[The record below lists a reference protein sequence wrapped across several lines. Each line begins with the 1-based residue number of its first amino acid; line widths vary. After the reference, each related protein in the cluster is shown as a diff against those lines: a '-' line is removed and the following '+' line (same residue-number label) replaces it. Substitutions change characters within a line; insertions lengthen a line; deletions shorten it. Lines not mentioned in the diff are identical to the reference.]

1 MSFVS
6 ANGLSLHVETFGRTD
21 DPPLLLIA
29 GLGAQCINYPDPWC
43 AQFADLG
50 LFVVRFDNRD
60 IGLSDRFDGEYTLA
74 DMADDAVGV
83 LDALGLDSAH
93 VWGSSMGGMIAQTMA
108 IASPQRVRSLI
119 SVQSTPGDPSV
130 GQSDPEALAAIIST
144 FAPAADRS
152 AAIDAAVELSR
163 VLINNDDVFDRQL
176 QVERAEAAYDRSSDR
191 SGVARQAGAVIGA
204 TDRSAGLA
212 ALDVATLVIHG
223 NRDPLIDISGGRR
236 TAELVSNAR
245 FVEVDG
251 MGHDLTPCF
260 WKIFT
265 DAVAEH
271 LRTIEP
277 ALGSRA

>member
-1 MSFVS
+1 
-6 ANGLSLHVETFGRTD
+6 
-21 DPPLLLIA
+21 
-29 GLGAQCINYPDPWC
+29 
-43 AQFADLG
+43 
-50 LFVVRFDNRD
+50 
-60 IGLSDRFDGEYTLA
+60 
-74 DMADDAVGV
+74 
-83 LDALGLDSAH
+83 
-93 VWGSSMGGMIAQTMA
+93 MGGMIAQTMA
-108 IASPQRVRSLI
+108 IASPHRVRSLI

-130 GQSDPEALAAIIST
+130 GQADPEALAAIIST
-144 FAPAADRS
+144 FTPAGDRV

-163 VLINNDDVFDRQL
+163 VLINNDDVFDRPL
-176 QVERAEAAYDRSSDR
+176 QAERAEAAYDRSSDR
-191 SGVARQAGAVIGA
+191 SVVARQAGAVIGA

-236 TAELVSNAR
+236 TAELVPNAR

-260 WKIFT
+260 WQVFT

>member
-1 MSFVS
+1 MSIVS
-6 ANGLSLHVETFGRTD
+6 ANGLSLHVETFGRAD
-21 DPPLLLIA
+21 DAPLLLIA

-108 IASPQRVRSLI
+108 IASPHRVRSLI

-130 GQSDPEALAAIIST
+130 GQADPEALAAIIST
-144 FAPAADRS
+144 FTPAGDRV

-163 VLINNDDVFDRQL
+163 VLINNDDVFDRPL
-176 QVERAEAAYDRSSDR
+176 QAERAEAAYDRSSDR
-191 SGVARQAGAVIGA
+191 SVVARQAGAVIGA

-236 TAELVSNAR
+236 TAELVPNAR

-265 DAVAEH
+265 DAVADH
-271 LRTIEP
+271 LRPIEP
-277 ALGSRA
+277 ALRSRA

>member
-1 MSFVS
+1 
-6 ANGLSLHVETFGRTD
+6 
-21 DPPLLLIA
+21 
-29 GLGAQCINYPDPWC
+29 
-43 AQFADLG
+43 
-50 LFVVRFDNRD
+50 
-60 IGLSDRFDGEYTLA
+60 
-74 DMADDAVGV
+74 
-83 LDALGLDSAH
+83 
-93 VWGSSMGGMIAQTMA
+93 
-108 IASPQRVRSLI
+108 
-119 SVQSTPGDPSV
+119 
-130 GQSDPEALAAIIST
+130 
-144 FAPAADRS
+144 
-152 AAIDAAVELSR
+152 
-163 VLINNDDVFDRQL
+163 VFDRQL

-236 TAELVSNAR
+236 TAELVPNAR